1 MTTRPNRL
9 LIFILWAALL
19 VSPAVAQVEP
29 LDPRLTIKAT
39 GEEYP
44 SADAVLLLDDIRF
57 DVKTDGTH
65 IFDEHDAV
73 KVLTKSGV
81 DENDVLTR
89 VVNESQ
95 AQIEVVQAR
104 TIKPNGRVIKAPAPK
119 IDTLASGSKVYEP
132 IKRWSLEFPDVEEG
146 DIVEFHIRTV
156 RKPLPGRHF
165 WATTYVQNPMPIA
178 DSTFTATIPT
188 EFKFR
193 YAAPGVPDRN
203 PKDETV
209 TVDGVECRRLSWAI
223 SNQQPYNF
231 EALAPSTL
239 SLLNRI
245 EISSFQNWDEV
256 AKFIGDD
263 WQQHNSFSEGLALR
277 VAGWMPPSGSTKERA
292 TALLKEL
299 TSKRRVAG
307 FLAEF
312 PHFNRP
318 SDVFDEKMISEVD
331 AALLTSASL
340 SAAGIPNLPVLTLG
354 VRADH
359 LDDELPHPEKVQ
371 KVALKIPVT
380 EEETYWVDPESSG
393 FLLTAPPLGTA
404 GTAAI
409 SWDPR
414 WNSGLQNIRAA
425 SAYANREELAMEGRL
440 EANGRAELTVQF
452 DRYGGAALDARQA
465 AREIKEGARGT
476 RDRTLD
482 TYFINTARSY
492 GQRARVLSQFFE
504 LDAEA
509 KDPFSLS
516 YTLAVPNFARTEGN
530 KLMVPLPQFLAAN
543 IRAAARH
550 KRRSTPLKFEQP
562 YQQDVRIHLLFP
574 EGSLVVDAPET
585 IERRT
590 PEVDFVATGRADGNE
605 VWYVGRLTV
614 REPWVDED
622 GLERT
627 LEVLSEAIKSEK
639 TVVTVTLAP
648 GQEEPSAEAD
658 DPADV
663 EDEGEPG

>member
-1 MTTRPNRL
+1 MTTRPTRL
-9 LIFILWAALL
+9 LIFILWAAFL
-19 VSPAVAQVEP
+19 VCPALAQVEP
-29 LDPRLTIKAT
+29 LDPRLTVKAT

-57 DVKTDGTH
+57 DVKTDRTH

-73 KVLTKSGV
+73 KVLTKDGV

-89 VVNESQ
+89 VLDESQ
-95 AQIEVVQAR
+95 AEIEVIKAR
-104 TIKPNGRVIKAPAPK
+104 TIKANGRVIKAPAPK
-119 IDTLASGSKVYEP
+119 IDTLAKDSKVYQSV
-132 IKRWSLEFPDVEEG
+132 KRWTLEFPDVEEG

-156 RKPLPGRHF
+156 RKPLPGGHF
-165 WATTYVQNPMPIA
+165 WATTYVQNPMPIV
-178 DSTFTATIPT
+178 DSTFTATIPSDV
-188 EFKFR
+188 KFR
-193 YAAPGVPDRN
+193 YATPGVANRTPR
-203 PKDETV
+203 DETV

-223 SNQQPYNF
+223 NNEKAYSF

-245 EISSFQNWDEV
+245 EISSFQDWDEV
-256 AKFIGDD
+256 AEFVGAD
-263 WQQHNSFSEGLALR
+263 WQKHSTLSEGLALR
-277 VAGWMPPSGSTKERA
+277 VAGWMPPSGSTRERA
-292 TALLKEL
+292 GAVLKEL
-299 TSKRRVAG
+299 TSKRRIVG
-307 FLAEF
+307 FLAEYPLF
-312 PHFNRP
+312 HTP
-318 SDVFDEKMISEVD
+318 SEVFDESMISEVD

-354 VRADH
+354 VRSDH
-359 LDDELPHPEKVQ
+359 LGDELPHPEKIQ
-371 KVALKIPVT
+371 KVALKIPVSD
-380 EEETYWVDPESSG
+380 EETYWVDPENAG
-393 FLLTAPPLGTA
+393 FLLSAPPLGTA

-414 WNSGLQNIRAA
+414 WNDGLQNLAGD

-440 EANGRAELTVQF
+440 DANGRAELTVQF

-465 AREIKEGARGT
+465 AREIKEGARGI

-482 TYFINTARSY
+482 TYFRNTARSY
-492 GQRARVLSQFFE
+492 GQRARVLAQFFE
-504 LDAEA
+504 LDAETQ
-509 KDPFSLS
+509 DPFSLS
-516 YTLAVPNFARTEGN
+516 YTLAVPNFARAEGN

-543 IRAAARH
+543 IRVAARH

-574 EGSLVVDAPET
+574 EGSRVVDAPET

-590 PEVDFVATGRADGNE
+590 PEVDFVATGRASGNE

-627 LEVLSEAIKSEK
+627 LEVLSEAIKSER
-639 TVVTVTLAP
+639 TVVTVTLNP
-648 GQEEPSAEAD
+648 GQEPAAEAED
-658 DPADV
+658 AEV